1 MARKKEQEG
10 NEPKRK
16 RLRTLTEREL
26 EIMARIESRI
36 DRKAKQSWT
45 WLARGCN
52 LDPNMGSQ
60 WSGRN
65 SFPLE
70 RHLHIIAGMLG
81 VEMGWLLTGD
91 ERGEATQAQTQTE
104 AAMLAVLRELPPDM
118 QRVLLAQAQAARDS
132 ARKK

>member
-1 MARKKEQEG
+1 MTRKKEQQG
-10 NEPKRK
+10 NAPKRNH
-16 RLRTLTEREL
+16 LRVLTDRERE
-26 EIMARIESRI
+26 IMDRIESRI

-52 LDPNMGSQ
+52 LADNMGSQ

-65 SFPLE
+65 TFPLE

-132 ARKK
+132 AKKK